1 MEKYRG
7 ALINKEAIPNNV
19 RILKNEEL
27 YSEIAKASLVITAPT
42 SVLVPIFFFK
52 KPVYSYYPPI
62 LGKLSKGLL
71 NFYFKFKIPHVK
83 TMTSTINIEKLL
95 YKNDIS
101 IEKLLFSESH
111 SRYLLVID
119 KKNIGQVKQFLL
131 KKKTSFAIL
140 GKFSGDQIQFKHKSK
155 YLVKFTVDIAQK
167 KYFNTLEELLKNG

>member
-1 MEKYRG
+1 MI
-7 ALINKEAIPNNV
+7 LILRN
-19 RILKNEEL
+19 
-27 YSEIAKASLVITAPT
+27 
-42 SVLVPIFFFK
+42 
-52 KPVYSYYPPI
+52 YY
-62 LGKLSKGLL
+62 
-71 NFYFKFKIPHVK
+71 
-83 TMTSTINIEKLL
+83 T
-95 YKNDIS
+95 KNDIS